1 MAGAAGAP
9 WAGWVREGSGSAA
22 MEISSGRV
30 SDEHA
35 IEERASASAE
45 AKRAMGFIRCS
56 TT

>member
-1 MAGAAGAP
+1 
-9 WAGWVREGSGSAA
+9 